1 MRFFLDAL
9 INSGTKEVPHLSDG
23 GSSCQTA
30 PTPNDTQSQIK
41 HHLQTGKTL
50 IGLSN
55 RWTMADYTN
64 TKWAGQ
70 LLASPQIP
78 FPKSVI

>member
-1 MRFFLDAL
+1 MRFFLAPL
-9 INSGTKEVPHLSDG
+9 ICSGLKKVPHLSDG
-23 GSSCQTA
+23 GTSRQTA
-30 PTPNDTQSQIK
+30 PTPNTTQSQIK

-70 LLASPQIP
+70 LLASPQIS
-78 FPKSVI
+78 FPKSVN